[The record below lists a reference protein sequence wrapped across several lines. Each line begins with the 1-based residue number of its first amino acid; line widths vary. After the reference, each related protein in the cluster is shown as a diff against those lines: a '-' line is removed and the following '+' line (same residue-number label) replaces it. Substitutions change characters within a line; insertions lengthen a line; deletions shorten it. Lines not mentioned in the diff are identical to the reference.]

1 MNDNLYNLEA
11 EQSVIGTIVLDSN
24 YLRDVINIIP
34 TPLYFYDPIN
44 IAIYRC
50 CLEMF
55 DNGEKIDFVTVM
67 SKLPTNINLNV
78 KMIKDYLLDAVK
90 IVPSMSRV
98 TKYATIV
105 KEKFKLRE
113 LLRLSENIQTSLKNN
128 PDLDRIFYDVNS
140 TVEEIQNGV
149 ESKPTYSLEN
159 AIDAAFSV
167 QCSECI
173 HTGFAD
179 LDYVLGGLKK
189 SDLIFLAARPGMGK
203 TSFALSIAK
212 SISKKYKTLFFSLEM
227 SKEQLSTRLL
237 VMESGLEIEKIQK
250 GFLNNDEWIRLKNTL
265 EILSSC
271 QLVID
276 DQSNINVQEIKAK
289 AKNCKDIKAIFID
302 YLQLISPVKSKESRV
317 QEITEITRKLK
328 ILAKDI
334 NVPVICLSQLS
345 RSSEQRQE
353 HRPILSDLR
362 DSGSIEQ
369 DADIVMML
377 YREFYYNKEEK
388 VDPEESECI
397 IAKNRYGE
405 SKTVKLKWEGK
416 YTRFSDYLIA

>member
-1 MNDNLYNLEA
+1 MKDNLYNLEA
-11 EQSVIGTIVLDSN
+11 EQSVIGTIVLESN
-24 YLRDVINIIP
+24 YLNSIINIIP
-34 TPLYFYDPIN
+34 TPLYFYDPLN

-55 DNGEKIDFVTVM
+55 ENGEKIDFVTILNKM
-67 SKLPTNINLNV
+67 PTNINLNT
-78 KMIKDYLLDAVK
+78 KLIKAYLLDAVK
-90 IVPSMSRV
+90 IVPSMSMA
-98 TKYATIV
+98 TKYANIV

-113 LLRLSENIQTSLKNN
+113 LLRLSENIQSNLENSQN
-128 PDLDRIFYDVNS
+128 LDRIFYEINS
-140 TVEEIQNGV
+140 AVEEIQNGL
-149 ESKPTYSLEN
+149 ETQPTCTLYQ
-159 AIDAAFSV
+159 AIDSAFSG
-167 QCSECI
+167 QRSECI
-173 HTGFAD
+173 STGFKD
-179 LDYVLGGLKK
+179 LDYVLGGLKR

-203 TSFALSIAK
+203 TSFAMNIAK
-212 SISKKYKTLFFSLEM
+212 AISRKYKTLFFSLEM

-237 VMESGLEIEKIQK
+237 VMESGIEIEKLQN
-250 GFLNNDEWIRLKNTL
+250 GFLSNEDWIILKDAL
-265 EILSSC
+265 EKISSY
-271 QLVID
+271 QLIID

-289 AKNCKDIKAIFID
+289 AKNCKDIGAIFID
-302 YLQLISPVKSKESRV
+302 YLQLISPIKSKESRV

-328 ILAKDI
+328 IIAKEL

-369 DADIVMML
+369 DADVVMML
-377 YREFYYNKEEK
+377 YREFYYNKDEK

-416 YTRFSDYLIA
+416 YTRFSDFLIA